1 MTYIMT
7 FRQLR
12 WLATLYR
19 HGTGDGACP
28 MPAWKR
34 ARRRATYAACLLLL
48 AHQAKAATLRAYG
61 EISSPTVHL
70 ADLFEDLGT
79 VPDRVLGPAPAPGD
93 KITVEAP
100 QLAAI
105 ARDYAVDWRPDSG
118 SERII
123 LRRAAERL
131 DTASVLKPLRAA
143 LTEQGAPAE
152 GDIALPGFDPPLVPA
167 GARTNPTITDASFDP
182 ASGRFSATLNVSI
195 PGMDLVTAHLSGQVS
210 VMLEAAVLTHHLHP
224 GSVLKAEDLRASR
237 VRVNLLR
244 GGTPIAVAAAL
255 GQALRHDLP
264 PGQPLTSGDVAR
276 PVLVARNSTV
286 IMHLDFGEI
295 SLSAQGMALEE
306 GGLGETVRVQNP
318 TSKAVVLATVV
329 SPGEVRVVAER
340 APVEVAVQ

>member
-1 MTYIMT
+1 
-7 FRQLR
+7 
-12 WLATLYR
+12 
-19 HGTGDGACP
+19 

-34 ARRRATYAACLLLL
+34 ARRRVTYAACILLL
-48 AHQAKAATLRAYG
+48 AHQAAAAATLREYG

-70 ADLFEDLGT
+70 ADLFDNLGT
-79 VPDRVLGPAPAPGD
+79 APNRVLGPSPAPGD

-123 LRRAAERL
+123 LRRASERL
-131 DTASVLKPLRAA
+131 DLVSVLKPLRAA

-152 GDIALPGFDPPLVPA
+152 GDIALPGFDPPLLPA
-167 GARTNPTITDASFDP
+167 GARPSPTITDTNFDP
-182 ASGRFSATLNVSI
+182 ASGRFSATLNVSV
-195 PGMDLVTAHLSGQVS
+195 PGMDLVMAHLSGQVS

-224 GSVLKAEDLRASR
+224 GTILKAEDLRASR
-237 VRVNLLR
+237 VRVSLLR
-244 GGTPIAVAAAL
+244 GGTPIAVTVAL

-264 PGQPLTSGDVAR
+264 PGQPLTTGDVSR
-276 PVLVARNSTV
+276 PVLVARNSAV
-286 IMHLDFGEI
+286 RMRLDTGEI
-295 SLSAQGMALEE
+295 SLSAQGLALED

-318 TSKAVVLATVV
+318 TSKAVVLATVT

-340 APVEVAVQ
+340 TPVEVAVQ